1 MVSGPLQ
8 ACSLFIP
15 LAHRWLLCQSRGEY
29 PWDSTVTHS
38 PALLVT
44 PKQGWQSR
52 VVPLGLNIHTTELAW
67 NGGLVSWL
75 LCDPCI
81 TKVVLC
87 VKGVLYFIIHCAS
100 LIYPFSGVDRLL
112 CSAQGI
118 AVLLLLLMLW
128 FHLSCWP
135 AATELVIGIERK
147 WRPVLYF
154 PHKWVRKHTKKNAFT
169 SRGKSILLFFQ
180 KKTSELN
187 LHFCFALKFCPV

>member
-29 PWDSTVTHS
+29 PWDTTATHS

-81 TKVVLC
+81 TKVILC
-87 VKGVLYFIIHCAS
+87 VKGVLCFCNS
-100 LIYPFSGVDRLL
+100 LCQSN
-112 CSAQGI
+112 
-118 AVLLLLLMLW
+118 LLLQRSRRAPLQCTG
-128 FHLSCWP
+128 HSSG
-135 AATELVIGIERK
+135 AATVNALVSFK
-147 WRPVLYF
+147 LL
-154 PHKWVRKHTKKNAFT
+154 T
-169 SRGKSILLFFQ
+169 SCYRANNWHW
-180 KKTSELN
+180 T
-187 LHFCFALKFCPV
+187 

>member
-8 ACSLFIP
+8 ACSLLIP

-38 PALLVT
+38 PTLLVT

-81 TKVVLC
+81 TEVVLC
-87 VKGVLYFIIHCAS
+87 VKGVLCFIIHCAS
-100 LIYPFSGVDRLL
+100 LIYSFSGVDGLL

-118 AVLLLLLMLW
+118 AVVLLLLVLW

-135 AATELVIGIERK
+135 ASTGVIIGIERI

-154 PHKWVRKHTKKNAFT
+154 PHKWVRKHTKKVLLLLEENLYFYF
-169 SRGKSILLFFQ
+169 SRKRHQ
-180 KKTSELN
+180 N
-187 LHFCFALKFCPV
+187 